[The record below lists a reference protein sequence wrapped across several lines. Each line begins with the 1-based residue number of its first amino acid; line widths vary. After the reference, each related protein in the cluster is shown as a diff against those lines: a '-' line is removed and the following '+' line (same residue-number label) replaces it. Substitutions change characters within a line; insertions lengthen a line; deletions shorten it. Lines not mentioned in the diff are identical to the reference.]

1 MSRSKFTPCDCK
13 MLTEQGRESQQM
25 LFWILI
31 YALTTITNQNSY
43 LMCIHDLL
51 LRNTL
56 DSNNLIL
63 RNNLDTND
71 LILRN
76 SLNNNNLLL
85 NNVLSNSRA
94 DNFNSNDNTGFPL
107 SGTILG
113 GTNNNGLS

>member
-13 MLTEQGRESQQM
+13 MLTEQSHESQQM
-25 LFWILI
+25 LFWILL

-56 DSNNLIL
+56 DNNDLTL

-85 NNVLSNSRA
+85 NSLLSNSSA
-94 DNFNSNDNTGFPL
+94 NNLNNNTNTGFPL
-107 SGTILG
+107 SGTILSNN
-113 GTNNNGLS
+113 NNNGLS